1 MKTKIGINSRAIRPQ
16 QYARKDPH
24 PELPFEGSGENTA
37 LWQFGLIVIGL
48 LILAEGYGGRSL

>member
-48 LILAEGYGGRSL
+48 LILAASCL